1 MSDYLLERFR
11 NILVTGGGG
20 FIGNNFI
27 REVIPREDIKIFNID
42 KVSYCTDK
50 LSLNEFASDYPDNYK
65 FFKIDLADFLKIRD
79 AVNEAKP
86 DLIIHFAAESH
97 VDNSIKNPSD
107 FIKSNITGTFNL
119 LEASRE
125 YWEGIQISKKN
136 NFKFIHIS
144 TDEVFGSLGEKGQ
157 FSESS
162 PYKPNS
168 PYSSSKAASDHL
180 VRSWFK
186 TYGLPTI
193 VTNCSNNYGPWQ
205 FTEKLIPMTI
215 KKILDKKEIPVY
227 GNGKQKRDWLYVKDH
242 IDAIIK
248 VINNSEKGK
257 NYCIGGGE
265 DIRNIDLIK
274 LICKKMDLKLGNNS
288 DSSNLISFV
297 TDRPGHD
304 YRYSI
309 NNKLIQNEIGWAPKT
324 NLEKGIEKTIDWYL
338 SNKSWIPK

>member
-1 MSDYLLERFR
+1 MFDFLSERFR

-27 REVIPREDIKIFNID
+27 REVIQREDIKVFNID

-50 LSLNEFASDYPDNYK
+50 LSLNEFEADYPDNYK
-65 FFKIDLADFLKIRD
+65 FFKIDLADLLKTKD
-79 AVNEAKP
+79 AVNKVNP

-107 FIKSNITGTFNL
+107 FIKSNITGTYNL

-125 YWEGIQISKKN
+125 YWEGIQVSKKN

-144 TDEVFGSLGEKGQ
+144 TDEVFGSLGDKGQ
-157 FSESS
+157 FSEVS

-215 KKILDKKEIPVY
+215 KKILDKKNIPVY

-242 IDAIIK
+242 IEALIK
-248 VINNSEKGK
+248 VINNSEIGK
-257 NYCIGGGE
+257 NYCIGSGK

-274 LICKKMDLKLGNNS
+274 MICKKVDLKLGNNS

-297 TDRPGHD
+297 TDRLGHD

-309 NNKLIQNEIGWAPKT
+309 DNKLIRDEIDWIPKT
-324 NLEKGIEKTIDWYL
+324 NLEEGIEKTIDWYL
-338 SNKSWIPK
+338 FNKNWIMK